1 MRHSLNNENLSE
13 VLDLSQL
20 DGVVVA
26 PVENLTEQGF
36 YVEENVLVAGTGTGL
51 ENLLSAGQQ
60 WLETH
65 VDLVNNLNVFPV
77 PDGDT
82 GTNMLLTLRA
92 ATEQMDRAADRDVSS
107 IAQAAAY
114 GALMGA
120 RGNSGVILSQ
130 FLQGIALG
138 LTDKTFFTAVDLAQA
153 VELGVVRAY
162 QSVIEPVEGTILTV
176 ARAAAE
182 AAGRCAGNSGD
193 LVVVLSEMVAAA
205 KAALAS
211 TPELLPILKEA
222 GVVDAG
228 GQGLVYILEG
238 GLRWLQD
245 APLDDDLA
253 GEIVPGL
260 QSTLGVDE
268 QAYGYDVQF
277 LIQGDRLDVE
287 QIRAEV
293 NRMGQ
298 SVLVVG
304 DEQLVKVHVHTPD
317 PGAPISYTTRLGVI
331 SQVVVED
338 LTVQAREFVRGRAV
352 INVDKKSA
360 SGPKTGIG
368 LVTVSPGQG
377 LAEIFRSLGV
387 SRVLTGGQVHN
398 PSTQDLLEVVN
409 QVEAAH
415 VLILPNNG
423 NVILAAQ
430 QVSSLSDKSVRVIP
444 TKTIP
449 QGIAALLAFNYQAD
463 LETNERRML
472 EAARQVQS
480 LEVTRAVRA
489 SRLNGLTIQSGDV
502 IGLLNNELTS
512 FGQTYDEVVI
522 DLLRKIELGSYEIL
536 TIYFGQDASL
546 NQAETLAEK
555 ISTLFP
561 ELEVEIHSGGQ
572 PHYQYILSLE

>member
-20 DGVVVA
+20 DGVITA
-26 PVENLTEQGF
+26 PVQNLTEQGF
-36 YVEENVLVAGTGTGL
+36 YVEENVLVAASGIGL
-51 ENLLSAGQQ
+51 ENLLRAGQQ

-65 VDLVNNLNVFPV
+65 VSLVNNLNVFPV

-92 ATEQMDRAADRDVSS
+92 AAEQMDRTAGRDVST
-107 IAQAAAY
+107 IAQAAAH

-130 FLQGIALG
+130 FLQGMALG
-138 LTDKTFFTAVDLAQA
+138 LADKTFFTAVDLTQA

-182 AAGRCAGNSGD
+182 AAGRCAGDSDD
-193 LVVVLSEMVAAA
+193 LVVILSEMVAAA
-205 KAALAS
+205 KAALSS

-253 GEIVPGL
+253 GQIVPGL

-317 PGAPISYTTRLGVI
+317 PGAPISYATRLGVI

-338 LTVQAREFVRGRAV
+338 LTGQAREFVRERAV
-352 INVDKKSA
+352 TNADKKSV
-360 SGPKTGIG
+360 SGPKTDIG

-377 LAEIFRSLGV
+377 LTEIFRSLGV
-387 SRVLTGGQVHN
+387 SRVLMGGQVHN

-430 QVSSLSDKSVRVIP
+430 QVSSLSDKWVRVIP

-449 QGIAALLAFNYQAD
+449 QGIAALLAFNYQVD

-502 IGLLNNELTS
+502 IGLLNNELIS

-522 DLLRKIELGSYEIL
+522 DLLRKIELDSYEIL

-555 ISTLFP
+555 INTLFP